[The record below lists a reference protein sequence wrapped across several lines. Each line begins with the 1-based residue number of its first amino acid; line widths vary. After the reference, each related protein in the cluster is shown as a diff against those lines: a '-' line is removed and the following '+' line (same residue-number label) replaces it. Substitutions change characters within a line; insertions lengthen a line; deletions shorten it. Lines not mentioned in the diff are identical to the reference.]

1 MKAIEFITE
10 GDVIHGNFGKSTKEV
25 DLNDISME
33 EADAVIKKVG
43 LNLNI
48 IFNKDFDSKIYETLI
63 DAYMNNIK
71 GTADDSTMRG
81 IISIYQKRGARA
93 GEIPDM
99 DLYEGEERDI
109 IKAAAVDSLV
119 DAFQGLISVAPFA
132 ENDQLEEAIYDVL
145 SHMRVEDIVDPE
157 MEHHGQRMGNFASG
171 SVLDVV
177 DGARVIEEVMS
188 ELRI

>member
-1 MKAIEFITE
+1 MRAIEFITE
-10 GDVIHGNFGKSTKEV
+10 GDVIHGNFGNSTKEV

-119 DAFQGLISVAPFA
+119 DAFQGLIAVAPFA
-132 ENDQLEEAIYDVL
+132 KNDQLEQAIYDVL
-145 SHMRVEDIVDPE
+145 SHMRVEDIVDP
-157 MEHHGQRMGNFASG
+157 
-171 SVLDVV
+171 
-177 DGARVIEEVMS
+177 ARVIEEVMS